1 MEADDKGEDIMKKV
15 LICEGGTFL
24 EYNESTVNWYLDS
37 GSNVVAIAERTKGFF
52 NAYKVAGYGEV
63 NENVEVEL
71 FASALVELGGQHE

>member
-1 MEADDKGEDIMKKV
+1 MKKV

-37 GSNVVAIAERTKGFF
+37 GSNVVAIVENDGHLEAF
-52 NAYKVAGYGEV
+52 KVIGDGKV
-63 NENVEVEL
+63 NEDVEVAK